1 MQSVTTLEVSAIDMC
16 AMTHAKNSPIIE
28 IKNDETLELADDL
41 LLLNN
46 TQPAKNS
53 SPVEESENKKL
64 LEMSNTKIAP
74 IHQDKAALLDLISCA
89 EELMVV
95 TSVSAGTEKDT
106 SSEVTNS
113 TKDLKLSVVEKKA
126 SSLYESDKSSQIV
139 QIPEVEEND
148 TILAISTIN
157 IAK

>member
-1 MQSVTTLEVSAIDMC
+1 
-16 AMTHAKNSPIIE
+16 
-28 IKNDETLELADDL
+28 
-41 LLLNN
+41 
-46 TQPAKNS
+46 
-53 SPVEESENKKL
+53 
-64 LEMSNTKIAP
+64 
-74 IHQDKAALLDLISCA
+74 
-89 EELMVV
+89 MVV
-95 TSVSAGTEKDT
+95 TNVSAGTEKDT

>member
-89 EELMVV
+89 
-95 TSVSAGTEKDT
+95 
-106 SSEVTNS
+106 
-113 TKDLKLSVVEKKA
+113 
-126 SSLYESDKSSQIV
+126 
-139 QIPEVEEND
+139 
-148 TILAISTIN
+148 
-157 IAK
+157 